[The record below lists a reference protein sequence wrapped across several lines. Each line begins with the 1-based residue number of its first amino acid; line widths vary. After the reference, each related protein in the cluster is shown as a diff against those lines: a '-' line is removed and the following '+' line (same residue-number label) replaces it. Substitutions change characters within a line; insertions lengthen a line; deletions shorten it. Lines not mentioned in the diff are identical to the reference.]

1 MLYPRGMAGS
11 AAPVAAQAGL
21 HFLLT
26 IIRYGASMFHDARFA
41 AQAADPRPRSAVSA
55 GTGLA
60 GLGGLLAW
68 VAVAR
73 RYGMDGPCSALVN
86 LLACAVPMIA
96 WSLLVDKVHR
106 RASTGIDWSAPK
118 PLRDTLDISLAK
130 LAGLWITW
138 GGIALI
144 YFAGRFWWQ
153 DNYAFAMEC
162 IGALAPAVFVLSVPY
177 VLWLDRHFVEPRDGA
192 WALGAWAMGE
202 SVDPEA
208 IYAHLR
214 GWAVKAFF
222 LAFMLAVVPPGF
234 GAVVRTDWRQAI
246 GDPVALSGW
255 LITLM
260 FVIDCAFATVGY
272 LLTFRPL
279 DAHIRSAS
287 PFAAGWTAALICYPP
302 FVLMADGGPLDYHGG
317 TAEWS
322 HWLAGHP
329 VLLALTGGTLVALT
343 AIYAAATVAFGLRF
357 SNLTNRGILTHGPY
371 RWSRHPAYLSKNAF
385 WWLSTLPMLS
395 TGSTVDAARA
405 TLLLGAISGVY
416 WWRAKTEERHLLL
429 DPDYV
434 AYWKWMERNGPIP
447 RAFAWLRG
455 GQKLASA

>member
-1 MLYPRGMAGS
+1 
-11 AAPVAAQAGL
+11 
-21 HFLLT
+21 
-26 IIRYGASMFHDARFA
+26 MFHDARFA
-41 AQAADPRPRSAVSA
+41 AQAADPRPPSAVSA

-60 GLGGLLAW
+60 GLAGLLAW
-68 VAVAR
+68 IAVAR
-73 RYGMDGPCSALVN
+73 WYGMDGPSSALVN
-86 LLACAVPMIA
+86 LLACAVPMVG

-106 RASTGIDWSAPK
+106 RASTGIDWKHPK
-118 PLRDTLDISLAK
+118 GLRDTLDISLAK

-138 GGIALI
+138 GGIALV
-144 YFAGRFWWQ
+144 YFCGRFWWQ
-153 DNYAFAMEC
+153 GHYAFAMEC
-162 IGALAPAVFVLSVPY
+162 IGAAAPAVFVLSVPY
-177 VLWLDRHFVEPRDGA
+177 VLWLDRYLESPRDGA

-202 SVDPEA
+202 SVDPQA
-208 IYAHLR
+208 IHAHLR
-214 GWAVKAFF
+214 SWAVKAFF

-255 LITLM
+255 LITGM
-260 FVIDCAFATVGY
+260 FTVDCAFATVGY

-302 FVLMADGGPLDYHGG
+302 FVLMDNGGPLDYHQG

-343 AIYAAATVAFGLRF
+343 AIYASATVAFGLRF

-371 RWSRHPAYLSKNAF
+371 SWSRHPAYLSKNAF
-385 WWLSTLPMLS
+385 WWLSTLPVLS
-395 TGSTVDAARA
+395 TGSAVDAARA
-405 TLLLGAISGVY
+405 TLLLAAISGVY
-416 WWRAKTEERHLLL
+416 YWRAKTEERHLRL

-434 AYWKWMERNGPIP
+434 AYWEWMERNGPVP